1 MISYLLPEVALNRLV
16 LTSTS
21 LPPIGGLERVVW
33 ETAKRLIA
41 DYEVHILTARTNETT
56 IENEVTIH
64 SVPPNRPF
72 TLWYSTLL
80 KPKLTSILADISPSV
95 IHFHQPLPWAY
106 VLAKVKC
113 PKVLSCHGLY
123 FSLASKR
130 PVRGYLQRFLLPR
143 AIGGADIVCA
153 PSKWLAE
160 LIGESY
166 NVDCAIIP
174 NGVDTRIFA
183 PMEATA
189 RRSNVILYVGRLV
202 PSKGV
207 EDLLE
212 AAKALPDYE
221 FWLAG
226 NGSGMIKSPPFPNVK
241 LLGPV
246 RDVGKLA
253 LAYNEATL
261 CVFPSYWETFSLV
274 GLEAMACGRAII
286 ATKLGFSEYVE
297 DGRDGLI
304 VEPGRPQE
312 LIQSIKYLIENE
324 SERIQIERNARE
336 KALKFDWD
344 IITRRYKALYEKLL

>member
-1 MISYLLPEVALNRLV
+1 M

-33 ETAKRLIA
+33 ETAKRLVT
-41 DYEVHILTARTNETT
+41 DYEVHILTARTKKTT

-64 SVPPNRPF
+64 SIPPNHPF

-80 KPKLTSILADISPSV
+80 KPRLTSILADISPSV

-106 VLAKVKC
+106 VLAKAKC

-123 FSLASKR
+123 FSLTSKR
-130 PVRGYLQRFLLPR
+130 PKRGYPQRLLLPR
-143 AIGGADIVCA
+143 AIRSADIVCA

-160 LIGESY
+160 LIEESY
-166 NVDCAIIP
+166 KVDCVTLP

-183 PMEATA
+183 PLAA
-189 RRSNVILYVGRLV
+189 AQRRSNVILYVGRLV

-226 NGSGMIKSPPFPNVK
+226 NGSGMIKRPALPNVK
-241 LLGPV
+241 LLGPI
-246 RDVGKLA
+246 RDVRKLA
-253 LAYNEATL
+253 LCYNEATL
-261 CVFPSYWETFSLV
+261 CAFPSYWETFSLV
-274 GLEAMACGRAII
+274 GLEAMACGKAII
-286 ATKLGFSEYVE
+286 STKLGFSEYVE

-304 VEPGRPQE
+304 VDPGRSQD
-312 LIQSIKYLIENE
+312 LIQSIKYLMDNE
-324 SERIQIERNARE
+324 GERTRIERNARE
-336 KALKFDWD
+336 KALQFDWD
-344 IITRRYKALYEKLL
+344 IITDRYRGLYEKLL